1 MSWTINTPV
10 KGFTGEVA
18 GVMFK
23 DGEGVSDTDPAY
35 FRRHGYTVQ
44 VTATPSEENTA
55 DTEEQEAPEATAPVE
70 DTDSGKGSD
79 GKTAPKNGK

>member
-44 VTATPSEENTA
+44 VTATPSEENA
-55 DTEEQEAPEATAPVE
+55 DDTEEKEASDDTESVE
-70 DTDSGKGSD
+70 DTDPGKSSG
-79 GKTAPKNGK
+79 GKTAPKAGK

>member
-1 MSWTINTPV
+1 VSWTINTPV
-10 KGFTGEVA
+10 KGFSGEVA

-44 VTATPSEENTA
+44 VTATSSEEEAGT
-55 DTEEQEAPEATAPVE
+55 DEQEASDDTESME
-70 DTDSGKGSD
+70 DTGPGKSSG
-79 GKTAPKNGK
+79 GKTAPKAGK